1 MTENQHKSSNLVLYS
16 VVGILLIGLAALTFM
31 WSAKRSELNQC
42 QNDNIILKSDM
53 EGMNKMLEGYVG
65 GLSNDLK
72 TDFKNMLDT
81 YDRLIE
87 MDRSKADSLNKQK
100 AQISQLLT
108 QLNTNKKLSARE
120 LFNLKKENEVLRSIM
135 RGYVKQIDSLNT
147 LNIKLTSVLDE
158 TTTKL
163 TETTNERDTYKQDAE
178 QKSEQLKKG
187 AKLQAYGFN
196 SEALRM
202 KLNNTTEPTSKA
214 KNAVQMRASFTIGE
228 NQIASTGK
236 KAVYLQIITP
246 GGKILQ
252 NKANHVME
260 TETGQQA
267 YSDKKDIDYNN
278 QAIDLTIYYDLKGQE
293 VEKGNFKV
301 KIYCE
306 GQLIGTDSFTL
317 K

>member
-1 MTENQHKSSNLVLYS
+1 MNETQSKSSNVLLYS
-16 VVGILLIGLAALTFM
+16 VIGILLIGLATLTFM

-42 QNDNIILKSDM
+42 QNDNLILKSDM

-87 MDRSKADSLNKQK
+87 MDQSKADSLNKQK
-100 AQISQLLT
+100 AQISQLLK

-158 TTTKL
+158 TNTKL
-163 TETTNERDTYKQDAE
+163 TETTTERDTYKKDAE
-178 QKSEQLKKG
+178 QKTEQLKKG

-202 KLNNTTEPTSKA
+202 KLNNTTEPTTKA
-214 KNAVQMRASFTIGE
+214 KNVIQMRSTFTIGE
-228 NQIASTGK
+228 NQIASSGRK
-236 KAVYLQIITP
+236 SVYLQIVGP
-246 GGKILQ
+246 NGDVLQ
-252 NKANHVME
+252 SKANYVME
-260 TETGQQA
+260 TENGQQG

-278 QAIDLTIYYDLKGQE
+278 QAIDLTIYYDLKGLE
-293 VEKGNFKV
+293 VGKGNYKV
-301 KIYCE
+301 RVYCE